1 MKKYEEKSNGQIE
14 RVTEKDSVRERKEW
28 RNKNVLCVCL
38 SLYVGVLER
47 ENWSYYADEEVEDQ
61 ISFC

>member
-28 RNKNVLCVCL
+28 RDKNVLCVCL

-47 ENWSYYADEEVEDQ
+47 ERELELL
-61 ISFC
+61 CR